1 MKRFGL
7 ILVFFTLTAYFHTL
21 KAQDEKSY
29 DISTIAFYNLENLFD
44 TIVDPDP
51 NKILQDEFTP
61 KGKNMWNTERY
72 LQKLENMS
80 FVISQLGAEQT
91 NTAPIIVG
99 ISEVENKGVIQ
110 DLINHPN
117 LKKYNY
123 GIVHYESPDKRGI
136 DIALIY
142 RKDFVTIKSSESRRL
157 HYPEKEDFRT
167 RDQLVVEAKIQDES
181 IFILVNHWPSRR
193 GGEKR
198 SSPLR
203 EAAAKLSRSI
213 ADSINAIHTDAKI
226 IIMGDFNDDP
236 TNKSVKEV
244 LNTSS
249 DINDIKTGQ
258 YYNPMEEKYKI
269 GNGTG
274 AYNDTWNLFDQ
285 LIISK
290 SLVKADPNSW
300 KFSTAKI
307 YKNAKLIQNYGKYR
321 GYPKRTFA
329 GGAWLG
335 GYSDHFPVYLYI
347 TKEK

>member
-29 DISTIAFYNLENLFD
+29 DISTIAIYNLENLFF

-203 EAAAKLSRSI
+203 EAAARLSRSI
-213 ADSINAIHTDAKI
+213 ADSINTIHTDAKI
-226 IIMGDFNDDP
+226 IIMGDLNDDP

-249 DINDIKTGQ
+249 DKNNIQDGQ
-258 YYNPMEEKYKI
+258 FYNPMEEKYKI

-290 SLVKADPNSW
+290 SLAKAKSNSW
-300 KFSTAKI
+300 GFSTAKI